1 MEGIENEI
9 IIAIISAIF
18 GGVITYITSFILEK
32 RKEKREDRIEARKER
47 KLIFE
52 NRPELE
58 IVDYKDYIKRTGY
71 GTKQKC
77 DINIVVAHIE
87 NVLVS
92 GEKKGQ
98 RVEAQY
104 RMEDFNPEEW
114 CCAIYTFKNV
124 GRTDISAMDIIC
136 NYKKDT
142 CIFDC
147 DNSVS
152 FAANHLLNYSVCF
165 DKKIKVGETV
175 TVKFCYHKDRVIS
188 GMLSSIMS
196 VGLEDSH
203 GRHWIQPLFAP
214 TEKIYDSRMVSYK
227 EYITEIREDSAIECF
242 KNPMLW

>member
-18 GGVITYITSFILEK
+18 GGVITYITSLILEK
-32 RKEKREDRIEARKER
+32 RKEKREDRIEAHKER

-77 DINIVVAHIE
+77 DVNVIVARIE
-87 NVLVS
+87 NVIIS
-92 GEKKGQ
+92 GEKKYK

-104 RMEDFNPEEW
+104 RVEDFNPDDW
-114 CCAIYTFKNV
+114 CCVIYTFKNV
-124 GRTDISAMDIIC
+124 GKTDISAMDIIC

-147 DNSVS
+147 DSS
-152 FAANHLLNYSVCF
+152 ASLAANNLLNYSVCL
-165 DKKIKVGETV
+165 DKKVRVGEVV
-175 TVKFCYHKDRVIS
+175 TVKFCYHKDRIVS
-188 GMLSSIMS
+188 GMLSAIMS
-196 VGLEDSH
+196 IGLEDCN
-203 GRHWIQPLFAP
+203 GRHWMQPLFAP

-227 EYITEIREDSAIECF
+227 DYISEVRVDAAIECF